1 MTNRAELWITDEAV
15 FYRDQVTGQVFDLQ
29 PDEEYP
35 ALPADAVRLVPHTQT
50 DEAIQRAGYVR
61 IDGAALERVAR
72 ELWRQD
78 YGNGVSFPDAGRRHS
93 LYLNKA
99 RAALTALNPSP
110 EEK

>member
-1 MTNRAELWITDEAV
+1 MS
-15 FYRDQVTGQVFDLQ
+15 DQVWT
-29 PDEEYP
+29 
-35 ALPADAVRLVPHTQT
+35 ALLHDGDGNH
-50 DEAIQRAGYVR
+50 VR
-61 IDGAALERVAR
+61 IDGAALTRVAR